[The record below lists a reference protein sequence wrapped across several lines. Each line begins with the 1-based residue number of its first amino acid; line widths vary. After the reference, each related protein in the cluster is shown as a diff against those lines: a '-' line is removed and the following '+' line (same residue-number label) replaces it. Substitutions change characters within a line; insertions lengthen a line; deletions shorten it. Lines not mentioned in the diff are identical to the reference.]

1 MKKFWAMEPTALT
14 AYRKFKAQITTIN
27 SAPLETYLKK
37 LQEFSS
43 GDLTIIDGIA
53 VIPIRGILSNRESFF
68 SFIYDGH
75 LNTYPSIIKMI
86 QSAEANPEVKQIQ
99 LRVDSPGGRLDGL
112 FNLLDVI
119 KSALKP
125 IEALI
130 ENRADSAAYGIV
142 SQADRIIALSEISE
156 VGSIG
161 IGTSFFVDKEI
172 IDITSSDAPK
182 KWPDVTTAEGVNVV
196 KTELD
201 EIHIKFAGI
210 IAEGRSAATGKK
222 VISDTVNSNFGQ
234 GGTMLAEAALSAG
247 MIDEIIPPPERT
259 SNASFFQNSEP
270 ASSGLHS
277 RHTQA
282 ENNIMELTLKSLK
295 DDYPE
300 VHQAAIKSEQ
310 DRVAALLKTG
320 KSCGRMDYAIKCVEN
335 GSRITDDLVQAEFLS
350 ARINKKDQEKRADD
364 DPAPVDP
371 PDAGDKKLD
380 EVALTKKYLERR
392 KKRGLKYGKS

>member
-1 MKKFWAMEPTALT
+1 MKKFWAMEPTALA
-14 AYRKFKAQITTIN
+14 AYRKFRAQITAKD
-27 SAPLETYLKK
+27 SAQLETYLKK

-43 GDLTIIDGIA
+43 GDLTIVDGVA

-68 SFIYDGH
+68 SFLYDGY
-75 LNTYPSIIKMI
+75 LDTYPSIIKMI
-86 QSAEANPEVKQIQ
+86 QSAEADPEVKQIQ
-99 LRVDSPGGRLDGL
+99 LRIDSPGGRLDGL

-119 KSALKP
+119 KSASKP

-142 SQADRIIALSEISE
+142 SQADKITASSEISE

-161 IGTSFFVDKEI
+161 IGTSFFVDEEI

-182 KWPDVTTAEGVNVV
+182 KWPDVTTAEGVNIV
-196 KTELD
+196 KAELD
-201 EIHIKFAGI
+201 EAHVKFAGI
-210 IAEGRSAATGKK
+210 IAEGRAAATSKK
-222 VISDTVNSNFGQ
+222 VTPDTVNSNFGQ
-234 GGTMLAEAALSAG
+234 GGTMLAEAGLSAG

-259 SNASFFQNSEP
+259 SNASFFQNPVP

-277 RHTQA
+277 EHTQ
-282 ENNIMELTLKSLK
+282 EKNNIMELTLKSLK

-320 KSCGRMDYAIKCVEN
+320 KSCGRMDYAIECVEN

-350 ARINKKDQEKRADD
+350 ARINKKDQENRADD

-371 PDAGDKKLD
+371 PDAGDKKPD
-380 EVALTKKYLERR
+380 EDALTKKYLERR
-392 KKRGLKYGKS
+392 KRRGLNGKS